1 MLMHNTFLNVL
12 KCHQIYL
19 TVPPPPITKGGGEL
33 LSKFSLRITR
43 KLVELS
49 ANQNAASSETE
60 KVLIGNS
67 CYT

>member
-1 MLMHNTFLNVL
+1 MSSDLLNS
-12 KCHQIYL
+12 
-19 TVPPPPITKGGGEL
+19 PPPLLQKGGGEL